1 MRQAFAFMLGASR
14 VVERES
20 PMGLVLLSIRR
31 KRNDAQSLFYH
42 SVPLYPV
49 LDYGADS
56 PGYQTNQ

>member
-1 MRQAFAFMLGASR
+1 MRQAFAFMSEAGR

-20 PMGLVLLSIRR
+20 PMGLALLSIRG
-31 KRNDAQSLFYH
+31 KRNDAQSLSYH
-42 SVPLYPV
+42 NAPLYPV